1 MTKHFMWP
9 MFSVKAMPVID
20 FVIVTVPFHYIK
32 KTVPLEGWAGS
43 EGFRSLRLPYFKT
56 VGT

>member
-1 MTKHFMWP
+1 